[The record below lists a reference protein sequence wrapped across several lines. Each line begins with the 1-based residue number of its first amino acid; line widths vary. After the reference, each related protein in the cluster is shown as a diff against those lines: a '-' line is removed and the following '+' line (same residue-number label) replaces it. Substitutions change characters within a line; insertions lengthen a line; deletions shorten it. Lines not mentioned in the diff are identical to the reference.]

1 MTNIPNNGAA
11 GNDMLLG
18 LLQSYEA
25 EGQYARVLQMLAS
38 SPAEGAEYQALKSRC
53 EFAISRQQ
61 GDAIDKALKA
71 GNREEAAKALA
82 ELRAAVGETT
92 IVKAFAAL
100 IGPVETSAESQPK
113 PEVAKPAEVKPQP
126 EATPKVATRQ
136 ETVADNTT
144 EEPLEDQLPPPS
156 PGSKYPFTENIS
168 FVGGLGYGPAGKSGR
183 YTLRNEEILFR
194 PFIVNFGS
202 TQDRIFPIKDIIKY
216 HHAMMGMASFKLK
229 DGTIVRINLVK
240 KNRFL
245 QEVEARRQYY
255 YTSRG
260 LPVPELES

>member
-1 MTNIPNNGAA
+1 MTNTQNNGAA
-11 GNDMLLG
+11 QGDMLLG

-25 EGQYARVLQMLAS
+25 EGQYARVLQMLTS
-38 SPAEGAEYQALKSRC
+38 SPEDGAEYQALKSRC

-100 IGPVETSAESQPK
+100 IGPAQPALRTASPSPTSPRKKAE
-113 PEVAKPAEVKPQP
+113 PAP
-126 EATPKVATRQ
+126 ATTIEKAEPA
-136 ETVADNTT
+136 ADKADT
-144 EEPLEDQLPPPS
+144 EPMEDQLPPPS
-156 PGSKYPFTENIS
+156 PYSKYPFTENIS

>member
-1 MTNIPNNGAA
+1 
-11 GNDMLLG
+11 MLLG

-38 SPAEGAEYQALKSRC
+38 SPADGAEYQALKSRC

-100 IGPVETSAESQPK
+100 IGPVETTAESQPK
-113 PEVAKPAEVKPQP
+113 PDVAKPAEVKPQP

-136 ETVADNTT
+136 ETVADNTP
-144 EEPLEDQLPPPS
+144 EEPLEAQLPPPLARQQI
-156 PGSKYPFTENIS
+156 PLHRKHQFRGRT
-168 FVGGLGYGPAGKSGR
+168 GLRTCRKER
-183 YTLRNEEILFR
+183 TL
-194 PFIVNFGS
+194 
-202 TQDRIFPIKDIIKY
+202 
-216 HHAMMGMASFKLK
+216 HA
-229 DGTIVRINLVK
+229 
-240 KNRFL
+240 
-245 QEVEARRQYY
+245 
-255 YTSRG
+255 
-260 LPVPELES
+260 P

>member
-1 MTNIPNNGAA
+1 MTNDQNNGTQQ
-11 GNDMLLG
+11 NDMLLG

-25 EGQYARVLQMLAS
+25 EGQYARVLKMLTT
-38 SPAEGAEYQALKSRC
+38 SPAEGAEYEALKQRC

-61 GDAIDKALKA
+61 GDLIDNALKA
-71 GNREEAAKALA
+71 GNHEAAAKALA
-82 ELRAAVGETT
+82 ELRDAVGETT

-100 IGPVETSAESQPK
+100 IGPTQPIADS
-113 PEVAKPAEVKPQP
+113 PTPPQP
-126 EATPKVATRQ
+126 ARETNQPAPISKVEKA
-136 ETVADNTT
+136 EPAADNTHN
-144 EEPLEDQLPPPS
+144 EPMEDQLPPPS
-156 PGSKYPFTENIS
+156 PNSKYPFTENIS

-183 YTLRNEEILFR
+183 FTLYNEEVLFR

-202 TQDRIFPIKDIIKY
+202 TQDRRFPIKDIIKY